1 MREVA
6 PIRVNAGRM
15 KFPPDPAALL
25 PVLRAP
31 LRVVLAQ
38 APERAL
44 TRLLAAALTHLLRGQ
59 ALAGRL
65 PELAG
70 KHVSLL
76 VSDLRREL
84 RFRITPAGLAS
95 GWDAPGVGTYASA
108 AATTTSGDSP
118 TAARTRTRCSSSGA

>member
-1 MREVA
+1 
-6 PIRVNAGRM
+6 M
-15 KFPPDPAALL
+15 KFPPDPATLL

-44 TRLLAAALTHLLRGQ
+44 TRLLAAGLTHLLRGQ
-59 ALAGRL
+59 TLVGRL

-76 VSDLRREL
+76 VSDLQREL

-95 GWDAPGVGTYASA
+95 GWDAAWPGKCSCVFAPSAPPGGWGGGLSAQQVGEGGSQ
-108 AATTTSGDSP
+108 
-118 TAARTRTRCSSSGA
+118 